1 MVYDNKLFELMNKN
15 DKHFTINELMKTDK
29 SLKISIGS
37 FVWNQHKDI
46 LSDMNSENL
55 PVLIYNPNNIER
67 RSYVKT
73 DNENHIHH
81 EKCIIIN
88 RGYSKNIYKFSVEL
102 IEPNDFPNGFICENH
117 LLVITS
123 DDENVIDR
131 IYKSL
136 NHKDTIEYI
145 NTYITN
151 GAMNTNDLQNNILLF
166 ED

>member
-1 MVYDNKLFELMNKN
+1 MNA
-15 DKHFTINELMKTDK
+15 DK

-46 LSDMNSENL
+46 LSDVNSKDSDTQNL